1 VIIINIVKTMP
12 GMDRMNLV
20 EKFSILIVLSLIL
33 LTIGCTTTQK
43 QIPGQEQTPE
53 GTLNNYVRALND
65 RDSKEVHR
73 MLSKSLQDQ
82 INHEI
87 ATTDHDPVQDAL
99 YGLDRQGATIN
110 SVEMLNVTTSGN
122 TAQVEIDFFWHYPPG
137 EPHRESRQVAT
148 MVKENGTWKF
158 QNFFP
163 FNDSESVPSRL

>member
-1 VIIINIVKTMP
+1 
-12 GMDRMNLV
+12 MDRMTAI

-33 LTIGCTTTQK
+33 LTIGCTTVQK
-43 QIPGQEQTPE
+43 QTPGQEQTPE
-53 GTLNNYVRALND
+53 GALNNYVKALND
-65 RDSKEVHR
+65 RDRMGVYI

-82 INHEI
+82 IDHVE

-110 SVEMLNVTTSGN
+110 SVKILNVTTSGN

-137 EPHRESRQVAT
+137 EPHIESRRVAK